1 MSSVAVDQ
9 AWLATCP
16 KGLEQLLAQE
26 LQALGAESTKET
38 VAAVHFDGTRELAY
52 RACLWSRLANRILM
66 PLHSFSLDEEDQLYQ
81 ECLDIPWEEH
91 FSHEQTIAIDFIG
104 TSRLVDN
111 TMYGSQRV
119 KDAIVDRIRREEGE
133 RPNVDTKNPDIR
145 IQVRQHKGQVTVSL
159 DISGESLHRRGYRSR
174 AGQCANQRKSR
185 RCIIDTRRLAR
196 DDERW
201 RSTTRPHVW

>member
-91 FSHEQTIAIDFIG
+91 FS
-104 TSRLVDN
+104 SRANHRHRL
-111 TMYGSQRV
+111 YRHL
-119 KDAIVDRIRREEGE
+119 APR
-133 RPNVDTKNPDIR
+133 
-145 IQVRQHKGQVTVSL
+145 RQH
-159 DISGESLHRRGYRSR
+159 
-174 AGQCANQRKSR
+174 
-185 RCIIDTRRLAR
+185 
-196 DDERW
+196 
-201 RSTTRPHVW
+201 HVWLTAS